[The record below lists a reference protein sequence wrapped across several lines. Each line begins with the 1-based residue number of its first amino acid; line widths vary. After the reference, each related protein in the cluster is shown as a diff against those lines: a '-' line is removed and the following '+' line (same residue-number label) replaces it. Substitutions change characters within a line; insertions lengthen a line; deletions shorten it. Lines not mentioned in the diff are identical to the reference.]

1 MTNLFI
7 KYLLQIN
14 ESTAEDRYRKKLGLQ
29 PLEELSEYEKL
40 ERYSKDDS
48 IMISFRDEYYSKTK
62 RIGLSL
68 KSYKGTDKTTPNGIY
83 CYPLK
88 KLWPNFDHKEKAIV
102 IVSNPETKI
111 FIPSK
116 PHAIAVLK
124 LKYDNC
130 LDFRSYDEEKF
141 KQDFKNLY
149 DKYYV
154 KTKTIENN
162 EEFKQDI
169 KEIYDK
175 IKNIKNNKK
184 FKQDILGF
192 KNLEEDFK
200 NLYDK
205 YHDKIKNIE
214 NFNNEEIFKQDILA
228 IKNFE
233 KDFKNFYDKY
243 AKTIED
249 FKDEIK
255 NVKENSFIR
264 HPQSDSKNNVYY
276 SNMIWLAFFYV
287 YRKIKKSNDV
297 NVFTKIIKEAG
308 YNSVYDTY
316 GIIHIGITTQIV
328 IFKQEAY
335 ELIEVIDVNEIN
347 KKSNDFD
354 SLYMPT
360 KTKNEKIYKLII
372 KASDKDYEKN
382 INKIKSLL
390 KNLDNVN
397 YSPKGQEPLIHYFI
411 NNNKPE
417 MVKELT
423 SYPKFNPNIKF
434 KDYYINPIM
443 FAVYKNNTKIV
454 ETLLSTNKLKNFKD
468 IKNVFGKTVLDMAND
483 NKNKKIIDLLTK

>member
-88 KLWPNFDHKEKAIV
+88 KLWPDFDHKDKAV
-102 IVSNPETKI
+102 RIVSTPETSF

-124 LKYDNC
+124 LNYNNC
-130 LDFRSYDEEKF
+130 LDFRSYNKTEFDKDIEK
-141 KQDFKNLY
+141 LY
-149 DKYYV
+149 NKYCD
-154 KTKTIENN
+154 KTKTI
-162 EEFKQDI
+162 I
-169 KEIYDK
+169 
-175 IKNIKNNKK
+175 
-184 FKQDILGF
+184 
-192 KNLEEDFK
+192 
-200 NLYDK
+200 
-205 YHDKIKNIE
+205 
-214 NFNNEEIFKQDILA
+214 
-228 IKNFE
+228 
-233 KDFKNFYDKY
+233 
-243 AKTIED
+243 D
-249 FKDEIK
+249 FKDEI
-255 NVKENSFIR
+255 ENIEEDNFIR
-264 HPQSDSKNNVYY
+264 KPVGSKNNVYY

-287 YRKIKKSNDV
+287 YKKIKKSNNV
-297 NVFTKIIKEAG
+297 NIFTKIIKEAG
-308 YNSVYDTY
+308 YDSVYDDY

-335 ELIEVIDVNEIN
+335 ELIEVIDVNKIN

-354 SLYMPT
+354 NLYMPT

-372 KASDKDYEKN
+372 EALGKDYEKN

-390 KNLDNVN
+390 KNLDDIN
-397 YSPKGQEPLIHYFI
+397 YSPKREEPLIYYFI
-411 NNNKPE
+411 NDNKPE
-417 MVKELT
+417 MVRELAN
-423 SYPKFNPNIKF
+423 YPEFNPNIKF

-443 FAVYKNNTKIV
+443 FAVYKNNTEIV

-468 IKNVFGKTVLDMAND
+468 IKNVFGKTVLDIAND
-483 NKNKKIIDLLTK
+483 NKNKKIIKLLTQY

>member
-14 ESTAEDRYRKKLGLQ
+14 ESTAEDKYRKSKGLQ

-88 KLWPNFDHKEKAIV
+88 KLWLDFDHKDKAVRI
-102 IVSNPETKI
+102 ITTPETKI

-124 LKYDNC
+124 LKYDKC
-130 LDFRSYDEEKF
+130 LDFRSYNKKKFDEDIKKF
-141 KQDFKNLY
+141 Y
-149 DKYYV
+149 DKYY
-154 KTKTIENN
+154 
-162 EEFKQDI
+162 
-169 KEIYDK
+169 DK
-175 IKNIKNNKK
+175 S
-184 FKQDILGF
+184 
-192 KNLEEDFK
+192 
-200 NLYDK
+200 
-205 YHDKIKNIE
+205 
-214 NFNNEEIFKQDILA
+214 
-228 IKNFE
+228 
-233 KDFKNFYDKY
+233 
-243 AKTIED
+243 KTIED
-249 FKDEIK
+249 FKNEIQ
-255 NVKENSFIR
+255 NIEENNFIR
-264 HPQSDSKNNVYY
+264 HSQSSPKNNVYY

-287 YRKIKKSNDV
+287 YRKIKKSNNV
-297 NVFTKIIKEAG
+297 NIFTKIIKEAG
-308 YNSVYDTY
+308 YDSVYDTY

-354 SLYMPT
+354 NLYMPNT
-360 KTKNEKIYKLII
+360 KTKNQKIYDLVIEGLG
-372 KASDKDYEKN
+372 KDYEKN

-390 KNLDNVN
+390 KNLDDIN
-397 YSPKGQEPLIHYFI
+397 YRPKGKEPLIHYFI
-411 NNNKPE
+411 DNNKLE
-417 MVKELT
+417 MVKELVN
-423 SYPKFNPNIKF
+423 YPEFNPNVKF

-443 FAVYKNNTKIV
+443 FAVYKNNTEIV

-468 IKNVFGKTVLDMAND
+468 IKNVFGKTALDMAND
-483 NKNKKIIDLLTK
+483 NKNKKIIDLLTKQ

>member
-88 KLWPNFDHKEKAIV
+88 KLWPNFDHKDKAVV
-102 IVSNPETKI
+102 IISTPETKF
-111 FIPSK
+111 FIPNK

-124 LKYDNC
+124 LNYKNC
-130 LDFRSYDEEKF
+130 LDFRNYNEEKF
-141 KQDFKNLY
+141 DEDIKKLY
-149 DKYYV
+149 DKYYD
-154 KTKTIENN
+154 KTKTIM
-162 EEFKQDI
+162 
-169 KEIYDK
+169 
-175 IKNIKNNKK
+175 
-184 FKQDILGF
+184 
-192 KNLEEDFK
+192 DFK
-200 NLYDK
+200 N
-205 YHDKIKNIE
+205 
-214 NFNNEEIFKQDILA
+214 
-228 IKNFE
+228 
-233 KDFKNFYDKY
+233 
-243 AKTIED
+243 
-249 FKDEIK
+249 EIK
-255 NVKENSFIR
+255 NMEEDSFIR
-264 HPQSDSKNNVYY
+264 YPQSSPKNNVYY

-287 YRKIKKSNDV
+287 YRKIKKSNNV
-297 NVFTKIIKEAG
+297 NIFTKIIKEAG
-308 YNSVYDTY
+308 YDSVYDDY
-316 GIIHIGITTQIV
+316 GIIHTGITTQIV

-335 ELIEVIDVNEIN
+335 ELIEVIDVNKIN

-354 SLYMPT
+354 NLYMPT
-360 KTKNEKIYKLII
+360 KNKNEKIYKLII
-372 KASDKDYEKN
+372 DALGKDYEK
-382 INKIKSLL
+382 NKIKSLL
-390 KNLDNVN
+390 KNLDDIN

-411 NNNKPE
+411 DNNKPE

-423 SYPKFNPNIKF
+423 KYSEFDPNIKF

-443 FAVYKNNTKIV
+443 FAVYKNNTEIV

-468 IKNVFGKTVLDMAND
+468 IKNIFGKTALDMAND
-483 NKNKKIIDLLTK
+483 NKNKKISKLLTQY